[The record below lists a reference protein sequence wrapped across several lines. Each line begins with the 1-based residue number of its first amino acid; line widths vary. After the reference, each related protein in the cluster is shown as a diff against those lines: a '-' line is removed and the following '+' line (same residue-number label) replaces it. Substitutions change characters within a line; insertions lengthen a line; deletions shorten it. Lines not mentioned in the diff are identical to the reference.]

1 MKYVLTKSD
10 KEKFAKLLEINVL
23 SRKGAFTLDNEGNP
37 LTEPPQS
44 VDPLSNVDEDW
55 DECVD

>member
-1 MKYVLTKSD
+1 M
-10 KEKFAKLLEINVL
+10 L